1 MRILYELQL
10 SSISKVHPGKIMLD
24 SDSNFTFALNLLK
37 ELKNYADIFV
47 LVPLSSQVESGEKS
61 IETLKKYN
69 LNPYEIKFIPH
80 PAESRFFVSIED
92 YKQAL
97 ANVSPDV
104 IFCNDPA
111 HVANWKQLCKDDT
124 KIVAYNHWICF
135 LEYPKNRVPY
145 FFRQIEGEYLADL
158 VFCNSSAMVS
168 ALMHQ
173 TRFIPNMNYSKFK
186 ILYPSVDEETI
197 MQYQGEKFEK
207 NLILFNH
214 RLSTQEEYMEN
225 FQNFMSIVADVKS
238 VCSRLKVLFT
248 NPSGYKVKGLESWM
262 KCKTLSREE
271 YVSILA
277 SKPLTCAFFG
287 YKRMWSMSLG
297 EANGF
302 GSVSV
307 VPRHSCFLEMYPQN
321 YKYFFGPDNLNEAKE
336 KLIFLLKHPN
346 VRLKEG
352 ERLKKFVL
360 SKFSNKVLA
369 KKAYIA
375 LKNLMEEK

>member
-1 MRILYELQL
+1 
-10 SSISKVHPGKIMLD
+10 
-24 SDSNFTFALNLLK
+24 
-37 ELKNYADIFV
+37 
-47 LVPLSSQVESGEKS
+47 
-61 IETLKKYN
+61 
-69 LNPYEIKFIPH
+69 
-80 PAESRFFVSIED
+80 
-92 YKQAL
+92 
-97 ANVSPDV
+97 
-104 IFCNDPA
+104 
-111 HVANWKQLCKDDT
+111 
-124 KIVAYNHWICF
+124 
-135 LEYPKNRVPY
+135 
-145 FFRQIEGEYLADL
+145 
-158 VFCNSSAMVS
+158 
-168 ALMHQ
+168 
-173 TRFIPNMNYSKFK
+173 
-186 ILYPSVDEETI
+186 
-197 MQYQGEKFEK
+197 
-207 NLILFNH
+207 
-214 RLSTQEEYMEN
+214 
-225 FQNFMSIVADVKS
+225 MSIVADVKS